1 VSAGHLS
8 RSSERRRRSREQLVR
23 AIYQWQL
30 ADTAIADLTEQ
41 FTANKRRP
49 VDTDHFRQLLQHVV
63 EHVASLDAVIRKFA
77 DRAPE
82 QLDEIGRSILL
93 VGLAELSICDDVPVK
108 VAINEAVELAK
119 RYGAIDSYKFINA
132 VLDKAAGDLRET

>member
-1 VSAGHLS
+1 MSAGHLS
-8 RSSERRRRSREQLVR
+8 PASERRRRSREQLIR

-30 ADTAIADLTEQ
+30 AKTGIADLAEQ
-41 FTANKRRP
+41 FTANKRRA
-49 VDTDHFRQLLQHVV
+49 VDTDHFMRLL
-63 EHVASLDAVIRKFA
+63 EHVLENVDSLDAVIRRFA

-93 VGLAELSICDDVPVK
+93 VGIAELSICDDVPVK

-119 RYGAIDSYKFINA
+119 RYGATDSYKFVNA
-132 VLDKAAGDLRET
+132 VLDKAAGELRGT